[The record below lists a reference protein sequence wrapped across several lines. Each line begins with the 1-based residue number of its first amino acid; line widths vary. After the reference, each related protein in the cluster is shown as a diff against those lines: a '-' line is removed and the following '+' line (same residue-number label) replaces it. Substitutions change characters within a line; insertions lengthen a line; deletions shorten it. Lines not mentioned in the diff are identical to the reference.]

1 MVLRRCRQLLGEEDA
16 ALDALQDVF
25 TRMLEKDLSM
35 MEFPSSFLYTMA
47 TRICIDR
54 LRSAP
59 VRHSGGDDLL
69 GEIADS
75 GDLEGRMSARRIL
88 DLLFR
93 RHEEST
99 RVMAVLHYLD
109 GLTLEEVAEQVGLSV
124 SAVRKRLGQLKLKS
138 AAWAERSR
146 SEAPLQIHGKGE
158 DR

>member
-16 ALDALQDVF
+16 ALDALQDIF
-25 TRMLEKDLSM
+25 TRILEKEVAV
-35 MEFPSSFLYTMA
+35 MEFPSSYLYTMA

-59 VRHSGGDDLL
+59 VRHAGGDGLL
-69 GEIADS
+69 DEIADA
-75 GDLEGRMSARRIL
+75 GNLEGRMFARRIL

-93 RHEEST
+93 RHEDST

-109 GLTLEEVAEQVGLSV
+109 GMTLEEVAEQVGLSV
-124 SAVRKRLGQLKLKS
+124 SAVRKRLGQLKSKS

-146 SEAPLQIHGKGE
+146 SEGALQIQGKGGY
-158 DR
+158 R

>member
-16 ALDALQDVF
+16 ALDALQDIF
-25 TRMLEKDLSM
+25 TRMLEKDLSV

-75 GDLEGRMSARRIL
+75 GDLEGRMFARRIL

-138 AAWAERSR
+138 AVWAERSR
-146 SEAPLQIHGKGE
+146 SEDAIQIHGRGG